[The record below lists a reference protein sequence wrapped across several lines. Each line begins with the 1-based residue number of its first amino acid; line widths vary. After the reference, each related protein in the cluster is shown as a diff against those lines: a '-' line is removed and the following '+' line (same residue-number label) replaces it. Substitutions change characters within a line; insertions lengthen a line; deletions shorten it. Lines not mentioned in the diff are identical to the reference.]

1 LGALEAILGFIAKY
15 SWRAIFGLCVA
26 TFMMLRYADRF
37 GTYDPAHS
45 LRAVLIAGFIFS
57 LAVLTTYPCSGAYPW
72 ISAHATDW
80 RMIRIG
86 KKHLRRMSNDEIQ
99 HCRWFVNTN
108 GDSLHHSET
117 NGALG
122 SLLEKNILFTPGEP
136 WGNGMRDFRIRP
148 WALKY
153 LKEHPELLTK

>member
-1 LGALEAILGFIAKY
+1 M
-15 SWRAIFGLCVA
+15 CVA
-26 TFMMLRYADRF
+26 TFMVLRHADGF

-57 LAVLTTYPCSGAYPW
+57 VAVLFTYPCSGVYPW
-72 ISAHATDW
+72 IYAHATDC
-80 RMIRIG
+80 RMIRLA
-86 KKHLRRMSNDEIQ
+86 KKHLHRMSNDEIQ
-99 HCRWFVNTN
+99 HCRWCVEAN
-108 GDSLHHSET
+108 GESLHHSET

-153 LKEHPELLTK
+153 LQEHPELLKNQPGP